1 MFDLYRV
8 QPSNLLPECS
18 VIESVSRLVTEVLI
32 LPVDDFFSILR
43 LVESFFIKI
52 IKPLQHF
59 KCCVQVLLLVS
70 ETDSVGERHERIE
83 HIKTKPWLSVVT
95 RE

>member
-1 MFDLYRV
+1 VFDLYCA
-8 QPSNLLPECS
+8 QPSNLFPECS

-32 LPVDDFFSILR
+32 LPVDDFCSILR
-43 LVESFFIKI
+43 SVEICVIKI

-70 ETDSVGERHERIE
+70 ETDSVGERHEGIE
-83 HIKTKPWLSVVT
+83 HIETKPWLSVVT